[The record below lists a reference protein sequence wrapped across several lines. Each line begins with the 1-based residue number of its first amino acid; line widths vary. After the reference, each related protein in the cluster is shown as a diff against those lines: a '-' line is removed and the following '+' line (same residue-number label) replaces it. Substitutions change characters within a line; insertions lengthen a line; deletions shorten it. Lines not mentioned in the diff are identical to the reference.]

1 MNVLTVLTIC
11 TCINTTNQVPSVRV
25 LESFFNVPVNTRTHT
40 HTYITTHTSLH
51 TPLHAIPTTSLRF
64 SPSLRRYIGLL
75 ALVLALLGQE
85 LNTFFLKA
93 IYGIPASNILN
104 LYRIVIWALI
114 ALPTLRQLYS
124 FLTDPTCHRFGA
136 HADIALAM
144 LITEVR

>member
-1 MNVLTVLTIC
+1 M
-11 TCINTTNQVPSVRV
+11 
-25 LESFFNVPVNTRTHT
+25 RTLSHT
-40 HTYITTHTSLH
+40 HNYTHH
-51 TPLHAIPTTSLRF
+51 YTPSPPLPSASLRF

-144 LITEVR
+144 LVTEVR